1 MLWRLLLSRFIALM
15 LVGLAFSGALSPT
28 AHALTLLETIGYK
41 TISLDLSSHTKTSEG
56 YHRVKKVIDYDRPA
70 PKHVPPPVE
79 LRGIPSR
86 TTHVTTIHRDIRRIE
101 QQLLIDC
108 AAQTYAVQDTKHF
121 DKNFGV
127 AFAIWDLMFG
137 SLAFSEKAPH
147 KFGLKTK
154 FGSKQS
160 IIHLYF
166 EPFKVALNSLQ
177 RSKKLKRRQER
188 QPYYEQKINEQTS

>member
-121 DKNFGV
+121 DKNFKPIYQLG
-127 AFAIWDLMFG
+127 IR
-137 SLAFSEKAPH
+137 SLNWRYLNTQH
-147 KFGLKTK
+147 NKTD
-154 FGSKQS
+154 
-160 IIHLYF
+160 
-166 EPFKVALNSLQ
+166 
-177 RSKKLKRRQER
+177 KKLYRLICR
-188 QPYYEQKINEQTS
+188 